1 MPLQADDALNENDV
15 SVFRKVHDSS
25 NLSRGRHILAILY
38 DRSLRGP
45 NGVGGVRSHKDTNRT
60 THPSPSSVVLSSKI
74 SMNSMVEDLR
84 ETVMSEDKPE
94 KINDDDSGYDSLSQV
109 LNEETDD
116 TDIRSL
122 IPKPVE
128 DIGYKFNFRLKMN
141 AYPKS
146 YSKEIQNFVEHYSVT
161 KFQTEYLSLDRIAP
175 RTWQSHGINN
185 TSETLGLRR
194 RKNQHITET
203 AISTISIDFSPDGRT
218 VASTHGDHTV
228 KISCCNTGA
237 LIRSLEGHPRTPW
250 TVKYHPTRSN
260 IVASGCLG
268 YQVRIWDWNYRT
280 TPIEKDHN
288 GEVSDDIYNYHK
300 SRGQCLKMIRLKNSI
315 ISLSFH
321 PLGSI
326 LAIASGHSLHLWVY
340 DAQKDNTTS
349 TQRNNSIHV
358 NDEDSDASLNETGGS
373 SGNQTVLH
381 QIRYQ
386 SALRCVCFPPGGD
399 TIIVG
404 GANSGDGHD
413 GGVESSYSLLLLDFD
428 IKAALVTPRDF
439 ERNRVHGTSESDRPP
454 KQTLDVLKNYRSFLP
469 RALLYNDGGFDIS
482 RDGKKLCGC
491 AELWLPYGVNSA
503 AELIEKEEKE
513 RIAIME
519 RTFEAS
525 KPNGGIR
532 TPTHDRKKRK
542 DIHQDS
548 SPPDRN
554 VYLSPPRQG
563 TPPPATDCRTPPNPV
578 RADPTSPPSPPGR
591 RWVSNLGRPERGP
604 GRHRSNRY
612 DVQGSSQ
619 SSTKELG
626 RYVPHVVVVSL
637 NTDDGTL
644 GKVLEATP
652 IGSKAASVTCV
663 KYSPSAEF
671 CMIGYG
677 VRESIQSTEGQ
688 PYHPVTAMYRVRGG
702 MTQIATML
710 SREDD
715 VNIARFHPD
724 SGVGFVYG
732 TKQGRV
738 RVLSTRPWNS
748 YYD

>member
-1 MPLQADDALNENDV
+1 MPSHTNDNVSENDV

-25 NLSRGRHILAILY
+25 TLSRGRSVLEILF

-45 NGVGGVRSHKDTNRT
+45 YGVGGIRTRKDTNRV
-60 THPSPSSVVLSSKI
+60 THASPSSVALSSKTVI
-74 SMNSMVEDLR
+74 NSMEEDLR
-84 ETVMSEDKPE
+84 ENFDSEDKTDKAHDE
-94 KINDDDSGYDSLSQV
+94 DSGDDSLSHV
-109 LNEETDD
+109 LNDETD

-141 AYPKS
+141 DYPKS
-146 YSKEIQNFVEHYSVT
+146 YSKEIQNFVEQYSVT
-161 KFQTEYLSLDRIAP
+161 KFQTEYLSLDKITQR
-175 RTWQSHGINN
+175 QSSTQARNN
-185 TSETLGLRR
+185 TSENLGLRR
-194 RKNQHITET
+194 RKNPQLTES

-250 TVKYHPTRSN
+250 TVKYHPTRPN

-288 GEVSDDIYNYHK
+288 GEDSDDVYNYHK

-340 DAQKDNTTS
+340 DSKKDNS
-349 TQRNNSIHV
+349 QSAQRNNDAQANEENGDTIQ
-358 NDEDSDASLNETGGS
+358 NDTAGN

-404 GANSGDGHD
+404 GANSSDGHD

-428 IKAALVTPRDF
+428 IKAALMTPKDF
-439 ERNRVHGTSESDRPP
+439 DRNRLHGASESDKGP

-482 RDGKKLCGC
+482 KDGKKLCGC

-513 RIAIME
+513 RLAIME

-525 KPNGGIR
+525 KPNSVIR
-532 TPTHDRKKRK
+532 TPRHDRKKRK

-563 TPPPATDCRTPPNPV
+563 TPPPAADCHTPPNPV

-591 RWVSNLGRPERGP
+591 RWVSNLGRPERGT
-604 GRHRSNRY
+604 GRHRSNKY
-612 DVQGSSQ
+612 DVQGSSSQ

-637 NTDDGTL
+637 NTEDGTL

-677 VRESIQSTEGQ
+677 VRESMQTTEGQ
-688 PYHPVTAMYRVRGG
+688 PHHPVTTMYRVRGG
-702 MTQIATML
+702 MTQVATML

-738 RVLSTRPWNS
+738 RVLSARPWNS

>member
-1 MPLQADDALNENDV
+1 MSSHASHNENDV
-15 SVFRKVHDSS
+15 SIFRKVKDSS
-25 NLSRGRHILAILY
+25 KLSEGRSILKILR
-38 DRSLRGP
+38 DRSVKGP
-45 NGVGGVRSHKDTNRT
+45 KGVGGIRT
-60 THPSPSSVVLSSKI
+60 SLDKEITMLSNPSPSSVVPQS
-74 SMNSMVEDLR
+74 NVEHDPITEGLR
-84 ETVMSEDKPE
+84 ESVLSEDRSDNAQGE
-94 KINDDDSGYDSLSQV
+94 VNDDDSLSQV
-109 LNEETDD
+109 LDEELD
-116 TDIRSL
+116 TDIRTL
-122 IPKPVE
+122 IPKPAE
-128 DIGYKFNFRLKMN
+128 DIGYKLNFRLKMN

-146 YSKEIQNFVEHYSVT
+146 HSTEITNYVEQYSVT
-161 KFQTEYLSLDRIAP
+161 KFQCEYLSLDRITSKQ
-175 RTWQSHGINN
+175 RTNQTGQNN
-185 TSETLGLRR
+185 SNNNVPPRR
-194 RKNQHITET
+194 RKDAYLTET
-203 AISTISIDFSPDGRT
+203 AVSTISIDFSPDGRT

-250 TVKYHPTRSN
+250 TVKYHPTQSN

-280 TPIEKDHN
+280 APVKKDPD
-288 GEVSDDIYNYHK
+288 GGDSDDMYNYHS

-326 LAIASGHSLHLWVY
+326 LAIACGQSLHLWVY
-340 DAQKDNTTS
+340 EAQNQNGDRIKLDDSSGSNHNGDD
-349 TQRNNSIHV
+349 Q
-358 NDEDSDASLNETGGS
+358 DEDS
-373 SGNQTVLH
+373 SGHQTVLH

-386 SALRCVCFPPGGD
+386 SALRCVCFPPGGN

-404 GANSGDGHD
+404 GANSGEGNE
-413 GGVESSYSLLLLDFD
+413 GGADSSYSLLLLDFD
-428 IKAALVTPRDF
+428 MNAALMTPKDF
-439 ERNRVHGTSESDRPP
+439 EHRRSNNPVDNDRSP
-454 KQTLDVLKNYRSFLP
+454 KQSIDVLKNYRSFLP
-469 RALLYNDGGFDIS
+469 RALLYNDGGFDLS

-513 RIAIME
+513 KIAIME
-519 RTFEAS
+519 RTFENS
-525 KPNGGIR
+525 KPNTGQR
-532 TPTHDRKKRK
+532 TPRQEHKKRK
-542 DIHQDS
+542 DIYQDVS
-548 SPPDRN
+548 TPERN
-554 VYLSPPRQG
+554 IYNSPPRQR
-563 TPPPATDCRTPPNPV
+563 TSPPVTDCRTPPNPV

-591 RWVSNLGRPERGP
+591 RWVTNLGRAERGSS
-604 GRHRSNRY
+604 RNRSNSY
-612 DVQGSSQ
+612 DLQSSSQ
-619 SSTKELG
+619 TTSLG

-652 IGSKAASVTCV
+652 IDYKASSVTCV

-671 CMIGYG
+671 CLLGYG
-677 VRESIQSTEGQ
+677 VRESTQNAEGHSQ
-688 PYHPVTAMYRVRGG
+688 HPVTALYRVRGG
-702 MTQIATML
+702 MTRVSAML
-710 SREDD
+710 SCDDD

-738 RVLSTRPWNS
+738 RVLSARPWNS